1 MIHSCFCLILF
12 SILFLSISESNG
24 QVDSSKNSPKAIK
37 SIKSQVYKVR
47 KIRKSLKTDEI
58 EYDYDNYQRDY
69 FEDGRIKR
77 ELQYFVEDEEQEIE
91 YIYDV
96 KDSLI
101 KKNIYDISD
110 DDREIK
116 YSYSYEY
123 DNDTLK
129 MVYGLDDDNEVIRIG
144 EYTYYEGNY
153 IVLEY
158 DKDEKEDKSSHILKK
173 YNDKYQEISYE
184 NKWNDGK
191 YLEKRLY
198 FYNED
203 EKLDSINNY
212 YDHKLL
218 FKHIYTYEDSIYTV
232 KLINYQIESEGK
244 VIWTRE
250 YNLNEDVI
258 SFIQHIGKKTNDKLR
273 YYHYEYDKNGNWI
286 EKKENYNTILY
297 KIVKREIEYYD

>member
-1 MIHSCFCLILF
+1 MIHSCFCLILI

-24 QVDSSKNSPKAIK
+24 QVDSLNSSPKAIK
-37 SIKSQVYKVR
+37 SIKSQAYKVKKKGKR
-47 KIRKSLKTDEI
+47 LKTSEI
-58 EYDYDNYQRDY
+58 EYDYENYQRDY

-91 YIYDV
+91 YVYDV

-184 NKWNDGK
+184 NKWNDEK